1 MNPFSDGL
9 DSVFWVLARLGL
21 ASLFFSAA
29 LHKARDFSD
38 FAGTVR
44 DYRILPDWASALGA
58 KFLALGEAA
67 VAVCLLVPGLDP
79 LGPLGALGLLAVYS
93 GAIGVNLARG
103 RRHIDCGCNGFGQSR
118 QTISGWLLVRNASL
132 GLLPLLL
139 LMAPSNGRP
148 LGWLDSISI
157 AAGLAMASLLWLA
170 GHELAR
176 AGGSESGL
184 GESS

>member
-1 MNPFSDGL
+1 MNPFFDGL

-21 ASLFFSAA
+21 ASLFLSAA
-29 LHKARDFSD
+29 LQKARDFSD

-67 VAVCLLVPGLDP
+67 VALCLLVPGLDP